1 MKQFEFVA
9 TLVISSIFLV
19 AGGIFLNNQYALKD
33 EEYHKESFLKL
44 ERLNKEKYE
53 KISKY
58 LRHNGHGFDQ
68 DIVNDIIECIKTGEA
83 IMPIR
88 DRQDKL
94 YLCEDQIPNFS
105 NCEQHD
111 HLVHKINRLQNPF
124 RTYHKDDNNKLVM
137 DLFVQCLINDR
148 YPRYWV
154 LYASKPLDGEA
165 VVFFER
171 WKHYIE
177 KADIGV
183 DAVDESVGGKKKTK
197 TKRKKHHRTRR
208 VW

>member
-68 DIVNDIIECIKTGEA
+68 DIVNDII
-83 IMPIR
+83 
-88 DRQDKL
+88 
-94 YLCEDQIPNFS
+94 
-105 NCEQHD
+105 
-111 HLVHKINRLQNPF
+111 
-124 RTYHKDDNNKLVM
+124 
-137 DLFVQCLINDR
+137 
-148 YPRYWV
+148 
-154 LYASKPLDGEA
+154 
-165 VVFFER
+165 
-171 WKHYIE
+171 
-177 KADIGV
+177 
-183 DAVDESVGGKKKTK
+183 
-197 TKRKKHHRTRR
+197 
-208 VW
+208 